1 MNKKEYEKLKKEY
14 ENTKKELSKFDIL
27 DACTEILANSE
38 MFKELTKIDSTL
50 MISITMFTG
59 ELVGI
64 LFDEDNNE
72 SEEV

>member
-14 ENTKKELSKFDIL
+14 ESTKKEISKFDIL
-27 DACTEILANSE
+27 DTTSDILANSE
-38 MFKELTKIDSTL
+38 MFKELISIDPTL

-59 ELVGI
+59 ELVSI